1 MTRHNTL
8 QISTLLAS
16 AGMALGLVLL
26 PLAARAAP
34 KTVTLAIP
42 SMDCPVCPITIK
54 KALSQVRGVNQAAVD
69 FGKRQA
75 VVTFDDSKTSVQ
87 ALTDSTK
94 NAGYPST
101 VVKSA
106 N

>member
-1 MTRHNTL
+1 MPNL
-8 QISTLLAS
+8 FASTSLGIALALATAS
-16 AGMALGLVLL
+16 AK
-26 PLAARAAP
+26 AAT

-54 KALSQVRGVNQAAVD
+54 KALTQVPGVSQASVSYE
-69 FGKRQA
+69 KRQA
-75 VVTFDDSKTSVQ
+75 VVSFDDAKTTVQ

-101 VVKSA
+101 LTGPA
-106 N
+106 P